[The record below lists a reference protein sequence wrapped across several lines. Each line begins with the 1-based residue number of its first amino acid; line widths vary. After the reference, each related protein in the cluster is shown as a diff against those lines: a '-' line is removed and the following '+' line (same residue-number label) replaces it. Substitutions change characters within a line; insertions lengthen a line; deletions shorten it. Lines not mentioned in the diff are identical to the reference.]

1 MKGYQNM
8 KKTKVLAIDLG
19 ASSGRGIVGTFDG
32 KRITLEE
39 NHRFPNEPVMVA
51 GQFTWDILRIF
62 HEIKTAIR
70 NCANSDDRDI
80 ASIGIDTWGVDFGF
94 LDKKGHLIGNPV
106 HYRDVRTAGVPA
118 LSTATVSADEVYGI
132 TGIQVLELNSLYQLL
147 AVQKNNPE
155 LFDIASDMLFVP
167 DLLNYFLTGYKQT
180 EYTIAS
186 TSQLLDAKAR
196 DWSKTLIEKFGLP
209 EKLFSKVVKPGTPCG
224 TLHPTLSEEFG
235 GINPKVISVAA
246 HDTGSAVL
254 AVPAKSDKFIWLSSG
269 TWSIMGTETKD
280 PVISEKSKEYNF
292 TNEGGYGDTIRFSK
306 NITGL
311 WVEQESKR
319 QWEREGEKVSFAELA
334 TMAAA
339 SAPLRCFIDTDD
351 ARFGVPGNIPKRI
364 VEYCK
369 ETGQYVPQNKGEI
382 VRCILES
389 LAMRYRYTCECIDE
403 MCGERI
409 PAINIVGGGTKEDQ
423 LSQFAATACGRPVY
437 AGPVEAT
444 ALGNIVAQLI
454 SLGEIKDMWEARQII
469 ADSFEIKTYQ
479 PEADKMAAWDEAYA
493 RFLKL
498 IKK

>member
-1 MKGYQNM
+1 M
-8 KKTKVLAIDLG
+8 KKIKMLAIDLG

-32 KRITLEE
+32 EKITLEE

-51 GQFTWDILRIF
+51 GQYTWDIVRIL
-62 HEIKTAIR
+62 HEIKTSIR
-70 NCANSDDRDI
+70 KCATSEDRDI
-80 ASIGIDTWGVDFGF
+80 DSIGIDTWGVDFGF
-94 LDKKGHLIGNPV
+94 LDKRGHLLANPV
-106 HYRDVRTAGVPA
+106 HYRDLRTVGIPA
-118 LSTATVSADEVYGI
+118 YSEAYVSAEEVYDI

-147 AVQKNNPE
+147 AVQKNSPE
-155 LFDIASDMLFVP
+155 LFDIATDMLFVP

-186 TSQLLDAKAR
+186 TSQLLDAKKR
-196 DWSKTLIEKFGLP
+196 DWSRELIKKFGLP
-209 EKLFSKVVKPGTPCG
+209 EKLFSKIVPPGTVCG
-224 TLHPTLSEEFG
+224 NFLPSLSEEFG

-254 AVPAKSDKFIWLSSG
+254 AVPAKSEKFIWISSG

-319 QWEREGEKVSFAELA
+319 QWEREGEKISFAELA
-334 TMAAA
+334 EMAAEA
-339 SAPLRCFIDTDD
+339 EPLRCFIDTDD
-351 ARFGVPGNIPKRI
+351 ARFATPGNIPKRI
-364 VEYCK
+364 ADYCR
-369 ETGQYVPQNKGEI
+369 ETGQFVPQTKGEI

-389 LAMRYRYTCECIDE
+389 LAMRYRYTVECIDE

-409 PAINIVGGGTKEDQ
+409 PAINIVGGGTKEEQ

-444 ALGNIVAQLI
+444 AIGNIAAQAI
-454 SLGEIKDMWEARQII
+454 ALGAIKDMWEAREII
-469 ADSFEIKTYQ
+469 ANSFEIKEYQ
-479 PEADKMAAWDEAYA
+479 PEADKMAAWDEAYG

-498 IKK
+498 IGK

>member
-1 MKGYQNM
+1 M
-8 KKTKVLAIDLG
+8 KKIKVLAIDLG

-32 KRITLEE
+32 ERITLEE
-39 NHRFPNEPVMVA
+39 NHRFPNEPVMAA

-70 NCANSDDRDI
+70 NCANSEDRDI
-80 ASIGIDTWGVDFGF
+80 SSIGIDTWGVDFGF

-106 HYRDVRTAGVPA
+106 HYRDVRTAGIPA
-118 LSTATVSADEVYGI
+118 LSTATVPADEVYGI

-155 LFDIASDMLFVP
+155 LFDIAADMLFVP

-186 TSQLLDAKAR
+186 TSQLLDANTR
-196 DWSKTLIEKFGLP
+196 NWSETLIDKFGLP
-209 EKLFSKVVKPGTPCG
+209 KKLFSDIVKPGTICG
-224 TLHPTLSEEFG
+224 KLHPNLSEEFG
-235 GINPKVISVAA
+235 GIDPKVISVAA

-254 AVPAKSDKFIWLSSG
+254 AVPAKNEKFIWLSSG
-269 TWSIMGTETKD
+269 TWSIMGTETKN

-319 QWEREGEKVSFAELA
+319 QWEREGEKISFAELA
-334 TMAAA
+334 SMAAA
-339 SAPLRCFIDTDD
+339 AEPLRCFIDTDD

-364 VEYCK
+364 AEYCK

-444 ALGNIVAQLI
+444 ALGNIAAQLI
-454 SLGEIKDMWEARQII
+454 ALGEIKDMWEARKVI
-469 ADSFEIKTYQ
+469 ANSFEVKTYE

-493 RFLKL
+493 KFLKL

>member
-1 MKGYQNM
+1 M
-8 KKTKVLAIDLG
+8 KKIKMLAIDLG
-19 ASSGRGIVGTFDG
+19 ASSGRGIIGTFDG
-32 KRITLEE
+32 EKITLEE

-51 GQFTWDILRIF
+51 GQFTWDIVRIL
-62 HEIKTAIR
+62 HEIKTSIR
-70 NCANSDDRDI
+70 KCANSEDRDI
-80 ASIGIDTWGVDFGF
+80 DSIGIDTWGVDFGF
-94 LDKKGHLIGNPV
+94 LDKKGHLLSNPV
-106 HYRDVRTAGVPA
+106 HYRDLRTVGIPA
-118 LSTATVSADEVYGI
+118 YSEAIVSADEVYDI

-147 AVQKNNPE
+147 AVQKNSPE
-155 LFDIASDMLFVP
+155 ILDIATDMLFVP

-186 TSQLLDAKAR
+186 TSQLLDAKTR
-196 DWSKTLIEKFGLP
+196 DWSNELIEKFGLP
-209 EKLFSKVVKPGTPCG
+209 EKLFSKVVKPGTVCG
-224 TLHPTLSEEFG
+224 SFLPSLSEEFG

-254 AVPAKSDKFIWLSSG
+254 AVPAKSEKFIWISSG

-319 QWEREGEKVSFAELA
+319 QWEREGEKISFAELA
-334 TMAAA
+334 EMAAEA
-339 SAPLRCFIDTDD
+339 EPLRCFIDTDD
-351 ARFGVPGNIPKRI
+351 ARFATPGNIPKRI
-364 VEYCK
+364 ADYCR
-369 ETGQYVPQNKGEI
+369 ETGQFVPQTKGEI

-389 LAMRYRYTCECIDE
+389 LAMRYRYTVECIDE
-403 MCGERI
+403 MCGEKI
-409 PAINIVGGGTKEDQ
+409 PAINIVGGGTKEEQ

-444 ALGNIVAQLI
+444 AIGNIAAQAI
-454 SLGEIKDMWEARQII
+454 ALGAIKDMWEAREII
-469 ADSFEIKTYQ
+469 ANSFEIKEYQ
-479 PEADKMAAWDEAYA
+479 PEADKKAAWDEAYG

-498 IKK
+498 IGK

>member
-39 NHRFPNEPVMVA
+39 NHRFPNEPVMIA
-51 GQFTWDILRIF
+51 GQFTWDIIRIF

-106 HYRDVRTAGVPA
+106 HYRDVRTAGIPA

-186 TSQLLDAKAR
+186 TSQLLDANAR
-196 DWSKTLIEKFGLP
+196 DWSRTLIEKFGLP
-209 EKLFSKVVKPGTPCG
+209 DKLFTKVVKPGTPCG
-224 TLHPTLSEEFG
+224 TLHPNLSEEFG

-254 AVPAKSDKFIWLSSG
+254 AVPAKSEKFIWLSSG
-269 TWSIMGTETKD
+269 TWSIMGTETKN

-334 TMAAA
+334 TMAAT
-339 SAPLRCFIDTDD
+339 SEPLRCFIDPDD

-454 SLGEIKDMWEARQII
+454 SLGEIKDMWEARQVI
-469 ADSFEIKTYQ
+469 ADSFEVKTYE
-479 PEADKMAAWDEAYA
+479 PEQDKIAAWDEAYG

>member
-1 MKGYQNM
+1 M
-8 KKTKVLAIDLG
+8 KKIKMLAIDLG

-32 KRITLEE
+32 EKITLEE

-51 GQFTWDILRIF
+51 GQYTWDIVRIL
-62 HEIKTAIR
+62 HEIKTSIR
-70 NCANSDDRDI
+70 KCATGEDRDI
-80 ASIGIDTWGVDFGF
+80 DSIGIDTWGVDFGF
-94 LDKKGHLIGNPV
+94 LDKRGHLLANPV
-106 HYRDVRTAGVPA
+106 HYRDLRTVGIPA
-118 LSTATVSADEVYGI
+118 YSEAYVSADEVYDI

-147 AVQKNNPE
+147 AVQKNSPE
-155 LFDIASDMLFVP
+155 LFDIATDMLFVP

-186 TSQLLDAKAR
+186 TSQLLDAKKR
-196 DWSKTLIEKFGLP
+196 DWSKELIKKFNLP
-209 EKLFSKVVKPGTPCG
+209 EKLFSKVVKPGTVCG
-224 TLHPTLSEEFG
+224 NFLPSLSEEFG

-254 AVPAKSDKFIWLSSG
+254 AVPAKSEKFIWISSG

-319 QWEREGEKVSFAELA
+319 QWEREGEKISFAELA
-334 TMAAA
+334 EMAAEA
-339 SAPLRCFIDTDD
+339 EPLRCFIDTDD
-351 ARFGVPGNIPKRI
+351 ARFATPGNIPKRI
-364 VEYCK
+364 ADYCR
-369 ETGQYVPQNKGEI
+369 ETGQFVPQTKGEI

-389 LAMRYRYTCECIDE
+389 LAMRYRYTVECIDE

-409 PAINIVGGGTKEDQ
+409 PAINIVGGGTKEEQ

-444 ALGNIVAQLI
+444 AIGNIAAQAI
-454 SLGEIKDMWEARQII
+454 ALGAIKDMWEAREII
-469 ADSFEIKTYQ
+469 ANSFEIKEYQ
-479 PEADKMAAWDEAYA
+479 PETDKMAAWDEAYG

-498 IKK
+498 IGK

>member
-1 MKGYQNM
+1 M
-8 KKTKVLAIDLG
+8 KKLKMLAIDLG
-19 ASSGRGIVGTFDG
+19 ASSGRGIVGSFDG
-32 KRITLEE
+32 EKITLEE

-51 GQFTWDILRIF
+51 GQFTWDIIRIL
-62 HEIKTAIR
+62 HEIKTSIR
-70 NCANSDDRDI
+70 KCANSDDRDI

-94 LDKKGHLIGNPV
+94 LDKKGHLLGNPV
-106 HYRDVRTAGVPA
+106 HYRDLRTVGIPA
-118 LSTATVSADEVYGI
+118 YSEARVSADEVYGI

-147 AVQKNNPE
+147 AVQKNTPE

-186 TSQLLDAKAR
+186 TSQLLEATAR

-209 EKLFSKVVKPGTPCG
+209 DKLFSKIVMPGTVCG
-224 TLHPTLSEEFG
+224 SLLPSLVEEFG
-235 GINPKVISVAA
+235 GMHPKVISVAA

-254 AVPAKSDKFIWLSSG
+254 AVPAKSEKFIWLSSG
-269 TWSIMGTETKD
+269 TWSIMGTETKE

-292 TNEGGYGDTIRFSK
+292 TNEGGYGNTIRFSK

-334 TMAAA
+334 DMAAA
-339 SAPLRCFIDTDD
+339 AEPLRCLIDTDD
-351 ARFGVPGNIPKRI
+351 ARFATPGNIPKRI
-364 VEYCK
+364 AEYCR
-369 ETGQYVPQNKGEI
+369 ETGQYVPQTKGEI

-409 PAINIVGGGTKEDQ
+409 PAINIVGGGTKEEQ

-444 ALGNIVAQLI
+444 ALGNIAAQAI
-454 SLGEIKDMWEARQII
+454 ALGEIKDMWQAREII
-469 ADSFEIKTYQ
+469 ANSFEVKEYQ
-479 PEADKMAAWDEAYA
+479 PELDKKAAWDEAYG

-498 IKK
+498 IGK

>member
-1 MKGYQNM
+1 M
-8 KKTKVLAIDLG
+8 KKIKMLAIDLG
-19 ASSGRGIVGTFDG
+19 ASSGRGIIGTFDG
-32 KRITLEE
+32 EKITLEE

-51 GQFTWDILRIF
+51 GQFTWDIVRIL
-62 HEIKTAIR
+62 HEIKTSIR
-70 NCANSDDRDI
+70 KCANSEDNDI

-94 LDKKGHLIGNPV
+94 LDKKGHLLSNPV
-106 HYRDVRTAGVPA
+106 HYRDLRTVGIPA
-118 LSTATVSADEVYGI
+118 YSEDFVSSDEVYDI

-147 AVQKNNPE
+147 AVKKNDPE
-155 LFDIASDMLFVP
+155 IFDIAADMLFVP

-186 TSQLLDAKAR
+186 TSQLLDAKKR
-196 DWSKTLIEKFGLP
+196 DWSYELIEKFGLP
-209 EKLFSKVVKPGTPCG
+209 EKLFSNVVKPGTVCG
-224 TLHPTLSEEFG
+224 SFLPSLSEEFG
-235 GINPKVISVAA
+235 GLNPKVISVAA

-254 AVPAKSDKFIWLSSG
+254 AVPAKSEKFIWISSG

-319 QWEREGEKVSFAELA
+319 QWEREGEKISFAELA
-334 TMAAA
+334 EMAAEA
-339 SAPLRCFIDTDD
+339 EPLRCFIDTDD
-351 ARFGVPGNIPKRI
+351 ARFATPGNIPKRI
-364 VEYCK
+364 ADYCR
-369 ETGQYVPQNKGEI
+369 ETGQFVPQTKGEI

-389 LAMRYRYTCECIDE
+389 LAMRYRYTVECIDE

-409 PAINIVGGGTKEDQ
+409 PAINIVGGGTKEEQ

-444 ALGNIVAQLI
+444 AIGNIAAQAI
-454 SLGEIKDMWEARQII
+454 ALGAIKDMWEAREII
-469 ADSFEIKTYQ
+469 ANSFEIKEYQ
-479 PEADKMAAWDEAYA
+479 PEMDKKAG
-493 RFLKL
+493 K
-498 IKK
+498 

>member
-1 MKGYQNM
+1 M
-8 KKTKVLAIDLG
+8 KKIKMLAIDLG
-19 ASSGRGIVGTFDG
+19 ASSGRGIIGTFDG
-32 KRITLEE
+32 EKITLEE

-51 GQFTWDILRIF
+51 GQFTWDIVRIL
-62 HEIKTAIR
+62 HEIKTSIR
-70 NCANSDDRDI
+70 KCANSEDNDI

-94 LDKKGHLIGNPV
+94 LDKKGHLLANPV
-106 HYRDVRTAGVPA
+106 HYRDLRTVGIPA
-118 LSTATVSADEVYGI
+118 YSEDFVSSDEVYDI

-147 AVQKNNPE
+147 AVKKNDPE
-155 LFDIASDMLFVP
+155 IFDIAADMLFVP

-186 TSQLLDAKAR
+186 TSQLLDAKKR
-196 DWSKTLIEKFGLP
+196 DWSYELIDKFGLP
-209 EKLFSKVVKPGTPCG
+209 EKLFSNVVKPGTVCG
-224 TLHPTLSEEFG
+224 SFLPSLSEEFG
-235 GINPKVISVAA
+235 GLNPKVISVAA

-254 AVPAKSDKFIWLSSG
+254 AVPAKSEKFIWISSG

-319 QWEREGEKVSFAELA
+319 QWEREGEKISFAELA
-334 TMAAA
+334 EMAAEA
-339 SAPLRCFIDTDD
+339 EPLRCFIDTDD
-351 ARFGVPGNIPKRI
+351 ARFATPGNIPKRI
-364 VEYCK
+364 ADYCR
-369 ETGQYVPQNKGEI
+369 ETGQFVPQTKGEI

-389 LAMRYRYTCECIDE
+389 LAMRYRYTVECIDE

-409 PAINIVGGGTKEDQ
+409 PAINIVGGGTKEEQ

-444 ALGNIVAQLI
+444 AIGNIAAQAI
-454 SLGEIKDMWEARQII
+454 ALGAIKDMWEAREII
-469 ADSFEIKTYQ
+469 ANSFKIKEYQ
-479 PEADKMAAWDEAYA
+479 PEMDKKAAWDEAYG

-498 IKK
+498 IGK

>member
-1 MKGYQNM
+1 M
-8 KKTKVLAIDLG
+8 KKIKMLAIDLG
-19 ASSGRGIVGTFDG
+19 ASSGRGIIGTFDG
-32 KRITLEE
+32 EKITLEE

-51 GQFTWDILRIF
+51 GQFTWDIVRIL
-62 HEIKTAIR
+62 HEIKTSIR
-70 NCANSDDRDI
+70 KCANSEDRDI
-80 ASIGIDTWGVDFGF
+80 DSIGIDTWGVDFGF
-94 LDKKGHLIGNPV
+94 LDKKGHLLSNPV
-106 HYRDVRTAGVPA
+106 HYRDLRTVGIPA
-118 LSTATVSADEVYGI
+118 YSEEIVSADEVYDI

-147 AVQKNNPE
+147 AVQKNSPE
-155 LFDIASDMLFVP
+155 ILDIATDMLFVP

-186 TSQLLDAKAR
+186 TSQLLDAKTR
-196 DWSKTLIEKFGLP
+196 DWSNELIEKFGLP
-209 EKLFSKVVKPGTPCG
+209 EKLFSKVVKPGTVCG
-224 TLHPTLSEEFG
+224 SFLPSLSEEFG

-254 AVPAKSDKFIWLSSG
+254 AVPAKSEKFIWISSG

-319 QWEREGEKVSFAELA
+319 QWEREGEKISFAELA
-334 TMAAA
+334 EMAAEA
-339 SAPLRCFIDTDD
+339 EPLRCFIDTDD
-351 ARFGVPGNIPKRI
+351 ARFATPGNIPKRI
-364 VEYCK
+364 ADYCR
-369 ETGQYVPQNKGEI
+369 ETGQFVPQTKGEI

-389 LAMRYRYTCECIDE
+389 LAMRYRYTVECIDE
-403 MCGERI
+403 MCGEKI
-409 PAINIVGGGTKEDQ
+409 PAINIVGGGTKEEQ

-444 ALGNIVAQLI
+444 AIGNIAAQAI
-454 SLGEIKDMWEARQII
+454 ALGAIKDMWEAREII
-469 ADSFEIKTYQ
+469 ANSFEIKEYQ
-479 PEADKMAAWDEAYA
+479 PEADKKAAWDEAYG

-498 IKK
+498 IGK

>member
-1 MKGYQNM
+1 M
-8 KKTKVLAIDLG
+8 KKIKMLAIDLG
-19 ASSGRGIVGTFDG
+19 ASSGRGIIGTFDG
-32 KRITLEE
+32 EKITLEE

-51 GQFTWDILRIF
+51 GQYTWDIVRIL
-62 HEIKTAIR
+62 HEIKTSIR
-70 NCANSDDRDI
+70 KCANSEDRDI

-94 LDKKGHLIGNPV
+94 LDKKGHLLANPV
-106 HYRDVRTAGVPA
+106 HYRDLRTVGIPA
-118 LSTATVSADEVYGI
+118 YSEAFVSADEVYDI

-155 LFDIASDMLFVP
+155 LFDIATDMLFVP

-186 TSQLLDAKAR
+186 TSQLLDAKKR
-196 DWSKTLIEKFGLP
+196 DWSNELIEKFGLP
-209 EKLFSKVVKPGTPCG
+209 EKLFSKVVKPGTVCG
-224 TLHPTLSEEFG
+224 SFLHSLSEEFG
-235 GINPKVISVAA
+235 GLNPKVISVAA

-254 AVPAKSDKFIWLSSG
+254 AVPAKSEKFIWISSG
-269 TWSIMGTETKD
+269 TWSIMGTETND

-319 QWEREGEKVSFAELA
+319 QWEREGEKISFAELA
-334 TMAAA
+334 EMAAEA
-339 SAPLRCFIDTDD
+339 EPLRCLIDTDD
-351 ARFGVPGNIPKRI
+351 ARFATPGNIPKRI
-364 VEYCK
+364 ADYCR
-369 ETGQYVPQNKGEI
+369 ETGQFVPQTKGEI

-389 LAMRYRYTCECIDE
+389 LAMRYRYTVECIDE

-409 PAINIVGGGTKEDQ
+409 PAINIVGGGTKEEQ
-423 LSQFAATACGRPVY
+423 LSQFAANACGRPVY

-444 ALGNIVAQLI
+444 AIGNIAAQAI
-454 SLGEIKDMWEARQII
+454 ALGAIKDMWEAREII
-469 ADSFEIKTYQ
+469 ANSFEIKEYQ
-479 PEADKMAAWDEAYA
+479 PEEDKRAAWDEAYG

-498 IKK
+498 IGK

>member
-1 MKGYQNM
+1 MA
-8 KKTKVLAIDLG
+8 KKLKMLAIDLG

-32 KRITLEE
+32 EKIALAE
-39 NHRFPNEPVMVA
+39 NHRFTNDPTMAA

-62 HEIKTAIR
+62 HEIKQSIR
-70 NCANSDDRDI
+70 NCALSDDKDI
-80 ASIGIDTWGVDFGF
+80 ASIGIDTWGVDFGL
-94 LDKKGHLIGNPV
+94 LDKNGKLLANPV
-106 HYRDVRTAGVPA
+106 HYRDTRTVGVPEEA
-118 LSTATVSADEVYGI
+118 FKTFPREKLYDL
-132 TGIQVLELNSLYQLL
+132 TGIQVMDFNSLYQLL

-155 LFDIASDMLFVP
+155 LFDIAADMLFVP

-186 TSQLLDAKAR
+186 TSQLLDARKK
-196 DWSKTLIEKFGLP
+196 DWSWELIEKFGLP
-209 EKLFSKVVKPGTPCG
+209 EKLFSKVVKPGTVCG
-224 TLHPTLSEEFG
+224 TFLPSLTEEFG
-235 GINPKVISVAA
+235 GMDPKVISVAA

-254 AVPAKSDKFIWLSSG
+254 AVPAKSEKFIWLSSG

-319 QWEREGEKVSFAELA
+319 QWEREGEKVSFADLA
-334 TMAAA
+334 KWAAEA
-339 SAPLRCFIDTDD
+339 EPLRCFIDTDNP
-351 ARFGVPGNIPKRI
+351 RFGTSGNIPKRI
-364 VEYCK
+364 QEYCR
-369 ETGQYVPQNKGEI
+369 ETGQYVPKTKGEI

-389 LAMRYRYTCECIDE
+389 LAMRYRYTVECIDE
-403 MCGERI
+403 MCGEKI
-409 PAINIVGGGTKEDQ
+409 PAINIVGGGTKEEQ

-444 ALGNIVAQLI
+444 ALGNIAAQLI
-454 SLGEIKDMWEARQII
+454 ALGEIKDMWEARQII
-469 ADSFEIKTYQ
+469 ANSFEVKEYQ
-479 PEADKMAAWDEAYA
+479 PEMDKKAAWDEAYG

-498 IKK
+498 IGK

>member
-1 MKGYQNM
+1 M
-8 KKTKVLAIDLG
+8 KKIKMLAIDLG
-19 ASSGRGIVGTFDG
+19 ASSGRGIIGTFDG
-32 KRITLEE
+32 EKITLEE

-51 GQFTWDILRIF
+51 GQFTWDIVRIL
-62 HEIKTAIR
+62 HEIKTSIR
-70 NCANSDDRDI
+70 KCANSEDNDI

-94 LDKKGHLIGNPV
+94 LDKKGHLLANPV
-106 HYRDVRTAGVPA
+106 HYRDLRTVGIPA
-118 LSTATVSADEVYGI
+118 YSEDFVSSDEVYDI

-147 AVQKNNPE
+147 AVKKNDPE
-155 LFDIASDMLFVP
+155 IFDIAADMLFVP

-186 TSQLLDAKAR
+186 TSQLLDAKKR
-196 DWSKTLIEKFGLP
+196 DWSYELIEKFGLP
-209 EKLFSKVVKPGTPCG
+209 EKLFSNVVKPGTVCG
-224 TLHPTLSEEFG
+224 SFLPSLSEEFG
-235 GINPKVISVAA
+235 GLNPKVISVAA

-254 AVPAKSDKFIWLSSG
+254 AVPAKSEKFIWISSG

-319 QWEREGEKVSFAELA
+319 QWEREGEKISFAELA
-334 TMAAA
+334 EMAAEA
-339 SAPLRCFIDTDD
+339 EPLRCFIDTDD
-351 ARFGVPGNIPKRI
+351 ARFATPGNIPKRI
-364 VEYCK
+364 ADYCR
-369 ETGQYVPQNKGEI
+369 ETGQFVPQTKGEI

-389 LAMRYRYTCECIDE
+389 LAMRYRYTVECIDE

-409 PAINIVGGGTKEDQ
+409 PAINIVGGGTKEEQ

-444 ALGNIVAQLI
+444 AIGNIAAQAI
-454 SLGEIKDMWEARQII
+454 ALGAIKDMWEAREII
-469 ADSFEIKTYQ
+469 ANSFEIKEYQ
-479 PEADKMAAWDEAYA
+479 PEMDKKAAWDEAYG

-498 IKK
+498 IGK

>member
-1 MKGYQNM
+1 M
-8 KKTKVLAIDLG
+8 KKIKMLAIDLG
-19 ASSGRGIVGTFDG
+19 ASSGRGIIGTFDG
-32 KRITLEE
+32 EKITLEE

-51 GQFTWDILRIF
+51 GQYTWDIVRIL
-62 HEIKTAIR
+62 HEIKTSIR
-70 NCANSDDRDI
+70 KCANSEDRDI
-80 ASIGIDTWGVDFGF
+80 ASIGIDTWGVDFGL
-94 LDKKGHLIGNPV
+94 LDKRGHLLANPV
-106 HYRDVRTAGVPA
+106 HYRDLRTVGIPA
-118 LSTATVSADEVYGI
+118 YSEDFVSADEVYDI

-147 AVQKNNPE
+147 AVQKNSPE

-186 TSQLLDAKAR
+186 TSQLLDAKKR
-196 DWSKTLIEKFGLP
+196 DWSYELIEKFGLP
-209 EKLFSKVVKPGTPCG
+209 EKLFSNVVKPGTVCG
-224 TLHPTLSEEFG
+224 SFLPSLSEEFG
-235 GINPKVISVAA
+235 GLNPKVISVAA

-254 AVPAKSDKFIWLSSG
+254 AVPAKSEKFIWISSG

-319 QWEREGEKVSFAELA
+319 QWEREGEKISFAELA
-334 TMAAA
+334 EMAAEA
-339 SAPLRCFIDTDD
+339 EPLRCFIDTDD
-351 ARFGVPGNIPKRI
+351 ARFATPGNIPKRI
-364 VEYCK
+364 ADYCR
-369 ETGQYVPQNKGEI
+369 ETGQFVPQTKGEI

-389 LAMRYRYTCECIDE
+389 LAMRYRYTVECIDE

-409 PAINIVGGGTKEDQ
+409 PAINIVGGGTKEEQ

-444 ALGNIVAQLI
+444 AIGNIAAQAI
-454 SLGEIKDMWEARQII
+454 ALGAIKDMWEAREII
-469 ADSFEIKTYQ
+469 ANSFEIKEYQ
-479 PEADKMAAWDEAYA
+479 PETEKMAAWDEAYG

-498 IKK
+498 IGK

>member
-1 MKGYQNM
+1 M
-8 KKTKVLAIDLG
+8 KKIKMLAIDLG
-19 ASSGRGIVGTFDG
+19 ASSGRGIIGTFDG
-32 KRITLEE
+32 EKITLEE

-51 GQFTWDILRIF
+51 GQFTWDIVRIL
-62 HEIKTAIR
+62 HEIKTSIR
-70 NCANSDDRDI
+70 KCANSEDNDI

-94 LDKKGHLIGNPV
+94 LDKKGHLLANPV
-106 HYRDVRTAGVPA
+106 HYRDLRTVGIPA
-118 LSTATVSADEVYGI
+118 YSEDFVSSDEVYDI

-147 AVQKNNPE
+147 AVKKNDPE
-155 LFDIASDMLFVP
+155 IFDIAADMLFVP

-186 TSQLLDAKAR
+186 TSQLLDAKKR
-196 DWSKTLIEKFGLP
+196 DWSYELIDKFGLP
-209 EKLFSKVVKPGTPCG
+209 EKLFSNVVKPGTVCG
-224 TLHPTLSEEFG
+224 SFLPSLSEEFG
-235 GINPKVISVAA
+235 GLNPKVISVAA

-254 AVPAKSDKFIWLSSG
+254 AVPAKSEKFIWISSG

-319 QWEREGEKVSFAELA
+319 QWEREGEKISFAELA
-334 TMAAA
+334 EMAAEA
-339 SAPLRCFIDTDD
+339 EPLRCFIDTDD
-351 ARFGVPGNIPKRI
+351 ARFATPGNISKRI
-364 VEYCK
+364 ADYCR
-369 ETGQYVPQNKGEI
+369 ETGQFVPQTKGEI

-389 LAMRYRYTCECIDE
+389 LAMRYRYTVECIDE

-409 PAINIVGGGTKEDQ
+409 PAINIVGGGTKEEQ

-444 ALGNIVAQLI
+444 AIGNIAAQAI
-454 SLGEIKDMWEARQII
+454 ALGAIKDMWEAREII
-469 ADSFEIKTYQ
+469 ANSFEIKEYQ
-479 PEADKMAAWDEAYA
+479 PEMDKKAAWDEAYG

-498 IKK
+498 IGK

>member
-1 MKGYQNM
+1 M
-8 KKTKVLAIDLG
+8 KKIKMLAIDLG
-19 ASSGRGIVGTFDG
+19 ASSGRGIIGTFDG
-32 KRITLEE
+32 EKITLEE

-51 GQFTWDILRIF
+51 GQFTWDIVRIL
-62 HEIKTAIR
+62 HEIKTSIR
-70 NCANSDDRDI
+70 KCANSEDRDI
-80 ASIGIDTWGVDFGF
+80 ASIGIDTWGVDFGL
-94 LDKKGHLIGNPV
+94 LDKRGHLLANPV
-106 HYRDVRTAGVPA
+106 HYRDLRTVGIP
-118 LSTATVSADEVYGI
+118 SYSEDFVSADEVYGI

-147 AVQKNNPE
+147 AVQKNSPE

-186 TSQLLDAKAR
+186 TSQLLDAKKR
-196 DWSKTLIEKFGLP
+196 DWSYELIEKFGLP
-209 EKLFSKVVKPGTPCG
+209 EKLFSNVVKPGTVCG
-224 TLHPTLSEEFG
+224 SFLPSLSEEFG
-235 GINPKVISVAA
+235 GLNPKVISVAA

-254 AVPAKSDKFIWLSSG
+254 AVPAKSEKFIWISSG

-319 QWEREGEKVSFAELA
+319 QWEREGEKISFAELA
-334 TMAAA
+334 EMASEAE
-339 SAPLRCFIDTDD
+339 PLRCFIDTDD
-351 ARFGVPGNIPKRI
+351 ARFATPGNIPKRI
-364 VEYCK
+364 ADYCR
-369 ETGQYVPQNKGEI
+369 ETGQFVPQTKGEI

-389 LAMRYRYTCECIDE
+389 LAMRYRYTVECIDE

-409 PAINIVGGGTKEDQ
+409 PAINIVGGGTKEEQ

-444 ALGNIVAQLI
+444 AIGNIAAQAI
-454 SLGEIKDMWEARQII
+454 ALGAIKDMWEAREII
-469 ADSFEIKTYQ
+469 ANSFEIKEYQ
-479 PEADKMAAWDEAYA
+479 PETEKMADWDEAYG

-498 IKK
+498 IGK

>member
-1 MKGYQNM
+1 M
-8 KKTKVLAIDLG
+8 KKIKMLAIDLG

-32 KRITLEE
+32 EKITLEE

-51 GQFTWDILRIF
+51 GQYTWDIVRIL
-62 HEIKTAIR
+62 HEIKTSIR
-70 NCANSDDRDI
+70 KCATGEDRDI
-80 ASIGIDTWGVDFGF
+80 DSIGIDTWGVDFGF
-94 LDKKGHLIGNPV
+94 LDKRGHLLANPV
-106 HYRDVRTAGVPA
+106 HYRDLRTVGIPA
-118 LSTATVSADEVYGI
+118 YSEAFVSADEVYDI

-147 AVQKNNPE
+147 AVQKNSPE
-155 LFDIASDMLFVP
+155 LFDIATDMLFVP

-186 TSQLLDAKAR
+186 TSQLLDAKKR
-196 DWSKTLIEKFGLP
+196 DWSDELIKRFGLP
-209 EKLFSKVVKPGTPCG
+209 NKLFSKIVPPGTVCG
-224 TLHPTLSEEFG
+224 NFLPSLSEEFG

-254 AVPAKSDKFIWLSSG
+254 AVPAKNEKFIWISSG

-319 QWEREGEKVSFAELA
+319 QWEREGEKISFAELA
-334 TMAAA
+334 TMAAEA
-339 SAPLRCFIDTDD
+339 EPLRCFIDPDD
-351 ARFGVPGNIPKRI
+351 QRFATPGNIPKRI
-364 VEYCK
+364 ADYCR
-369 ETGQYVPQNKGEI
+369 ETGQFVPQTKGEI

-389 LAMRYRYTCECIDE
+389 LAMRYRYTVECIDE

-409 PAINIVGGGTKEDQ
+409 PAINIVGGGTKEEQ

-444 ALGNIVAQLI
+444 AIGNIAAQAI
-454 SLGEIKDMWEARQII
+454 ALGAIKDIWEAREII
-469 ADSFEIKTYQ
+469 ANSFEIKEYQ
-479 PEADKMAAWDEAYA
+479 PEVEKMAAWDEAYG

-498 IKK
+498 IGK

>member
-1 MKGYQNM
+1 M
-8 KKTKVLAIDLG
+8 KKIKMLAIDLG
-19 ASSGRGIVGTFDG
+19 ASSGRGIIGTFDG
-32 KRITLEE
+32 EKITLEE

-51 GQFTWDILRIF
+51 GQFTWDIVRIL
-62 HEIKTAIR
+62 HEIKTSIR
-70 NCANSDDRDI
+70 KCANSEDNDI

-94 LDKKGHLIGNPV
+94 LDKKGHLLANPV
-106 HYRDVRTAGVPA
+106 HYRDLRTVGIPA
-118 LSTATVSADEVYGI
+118 YSEDFVSSDEVYDI

-147 AVQKNNPE
+147 AVKKNDPE
-155 LFDIASDMLFVP
+155 IFDIAADMLFVP

-186 TSQLLDAKAR
+186 TSQLLDAKKR
-196 DWSKTLIEKFGLP
+196 DWSYELIDKFGLP
-209 EKLFSKVVKPGTPCG
+209 EKLFSNVVKPGTVCG
-224 TLHPTLSEEFG
+224 SFLPSLSEEFG
-235 GINPKVISVAA
+235 GLNPKVISVAA

-254 AVPAKSDKFIWLSSG
+254 AVPAKSEKFIWISSG

-319 QWEREGEKVSFAELA
+319 QWEREGEKISFAELA
-334 TMAAA
+334 EMAAEA
-339 SAPLRCFIDTDD
+339 EPLRCFIDTDD
-351 ARFGVPGNIPKRI
+351 ARFATPGNIPKRI
-364 VEYCK
+364 ADYCR
-369 ETGQYVPQNKGEI
+369 ETGQFVPQTKGEI

-389 LAMRYRYTCECIDE
+389 LAMRYRYTVECIDE

-409 PAINIVGGGTKEDQ
+409 PAINIVGGGTKEEQ

-444 ALGNIVAQLI
+444 AIGNIAAQAI
-454 SLGEIKDMWEARQII
+454 ALGAIKDMWEAREII
-469 ADSFEIKTYQ
+469 ANSFEIKEYQ
-479 PEADKMAAWDEAYA
+479 PEMDKKAAWDEAYG

-498 IKK
+498 IGK